1 MLQVRVLPGLF
12 YTGDIERIR
21 KKTGRHKLQKVTNF
35 FQETQQELKK
45 VTWPT
50 WNEVWQATLVVIIV
64 TFFASAFIATVDFG
78 ISTILRMLI
87 N

>member
-1 MLQVRVLPGLF
+1 M
-12 YTGDIERIR
+12 
-21 KKTGRHKLQKVTNF
+21 LQKVGNF
-35 FQETQQELKK
+35 FQQTKEELAK

-64 TFFASAFIATVDFG
+64 TFFASAFIAAVDFC